1 MDFIDGGST
10 YKFGLSEH
18 IQSFH
23 GELIEDQSGE
33 DSDHLGQ
40 EGTKFYSD
48 FYVYSDIENVNTD
61 SD

>member
-1 MDFIDGGST
+1 MGARLS
-10 YKFGLSEH
+10 KFSLTEH
-18 IQSFH
+18 IQLFH
-23 GELIEDQSGE
+23 GELIEDRSGE
-33 DSDHLGQ
+33 DSDHLSQ